1 MEEGFVGGFHGGPF
15 RVGKSNFFFFLLTE
29 RIKSGGIHN
38 EVVASEEMGTF
49 LEGTWKGKGGGAA
62 PPLSPYVF
70 LTVHL
75 GLKWGYGAS

>member
-1 MEEGFVGGFHGGPF
+1 MGGFHGGPF

-49 LEGTWKGKGGGAA
+49 LEGT
-62 PPLSPYVF
+62 
-70 LTVHL
+70 
-75 GLKWGYGAS
+75 